1 MAYDEDLAAR
11 VRGTLPDDADVVEK
25 KMFGGL
31 SFMVRGNL
39 CCGIIKDELMVRV
52 GPARHADAVDL
63 PHARIMDFTGRP
75 MAGWIVVAPAGFA
88 TDDALRAWV
97 ERALDFALSLPA
109 K

>member
-11 VRGTLPDDADVVEK
+11 VRGTLPDDTDVV
-25 KMFGGL
+25 
-31 SFMVRGNL
+31 GNL
-39 CCGIIKDELMVRV
+39 CRGIIKDELMVRV

-88 TDDALRAWV
+88 TDDALRAWI